1 MNLFDYVNNFFVDIR
16 DFWRKYLYLICLP
29 IGCIVFYIL
38 YCVLDIIDIDYSN
51 IPGVCASFAGF
62 LLTVYTILK
71 TSLPDNSFTKRLKE
85 NRIYKTILNLIFIS
99 SLLQVA
105 TTILSILQ
113 ISKELTMLLFIT
125 AMLETTIAFCYVFR
139 AFEYSTR
146 NSK

>member
-1 MNLFDYVNNFFVDIR
+1 MNLFEHINNLYVDIR
-16 DFWRKYLYLICLP
+16 DIWRKYLYLICLP
-29 IGCIVFYIL
+29 IGGVLFYIL
-38 YCVLDIIDIDYSN
+38 YYVLDIINIDYSN

-71 TSLPDNSFTKRLKE
+71 TSLPDNSFTKILKE

-113 ISKELTMLLFIT
+113 ISKELTMLLFTT
-125 AMLETTIAFCYVFR
+125 AMLETTVAFCYVFR